1 MTPAPT
7 NHCDFCN
14 ELSGSAR
21 NSFARIYKGHPESR
35 ILLRSRE
42 SVVIPS
48 LGQIVEGYLLVLP
61 IDHWKALGDLT
72 EPRLDEFAATSERVG
87 NILKNQYGP
96 YILFEHGART
106 EGAGGC
112 GIYHAHLHATPLG
125 AIPDPVETLKAT
137 YPYTELVRLS
147 ELSKKSA
154 GMSSYLFY
162 QDSKARVYLFNSGP
176 LPSQYMRKLLADA
189 LNEKD
194 WNWRE
199 AGREEHL
206 LATLQRLSSH
216 FDLPGRSVQT
226 DQLPNAHP

>member
-1 MTPAPT
+1 
-7 NHCDFCN
+7 
-14 ELSGSAR
+14 
-21 NSFARIYKGHPESR
+21 
-35 ILLRSRE
+35 
-42 SVVIPS
+42 
-48 LGQIVEGYLLVLP
+48 
-61 IDHWKALGDLT
+61 
-72 EPRLDEFAATSERVG
+72 
-87 NILKNQYGP
+87 
-96 YILFEHGART
+96 
-106 EGAGGC
+106 
-112 GIYHAHLHATPLG
+112 
-125 AIPDPVETLKAT
+125 
-137 YPYTELVRLS
+137 
-147 ELSKKSA
+147 
-154 GMSSYLFY
+154 MSSYLFY